1 MAVQTTAVGLSF
13 VSLSIVE
20 KATGIQGY
28 SYRDTGIWGL
38 YLPTNGG
45 ALFVLCYG
53 AVGLRRKVKKFG
65 MQEPKQDPR
74 IKKKS
79 VFVSRVGCVI

>member
-1 MAVQTTAVGLSF
+1 VGLSF

-20 KATGIQGY
+20 KATGIQGN
-28 SYRDTGIWGL
+28 SYRDTGIWGI
-38 YLPTNGG
+38 YLPTNGR

-53 AVGLRRKVKKFG
+53 AVGLRRKLKKFG
-65 MQEPKQDPR
+65 MQEQKQEPR
-74 IKKKS
+74 ISKNP